1 MTENGDP
8 LENAIAERMNGILKE
23 EYLHHHQ
30 LTNKHQAEKQ
40 LAIAVK
46 LYNEQRPH
54 LSIGLLTPE
63 LVHSKN
69 LTTEKLWKNY
79 YNKNTKIVNPLQDY
93 NPPVNL

>member
-23 EYLHHHQ
+23 EYLKHDKPE
-30 LTNKHQAEKQ
+30 NKQQAKE
-40 LAIAVK
+40 LLDRAVK

-54 LSIGLLTPE
+54 FSIGLLTPE
-63 LVHSKN
+63 LVHKKN

-79 YNKNTKIVNPLQDY
+79 YNKNCKIVNPLQD
-93 NPPVNL
+93 NIQPVNT